1 MTEEGSYPPDH
12 LQASSKIGAPTP
24 VGRVRPVLTVV
35 PGAAGADD
43 PRRPD
48 GVALID
54 EIVRE
59 GARRMLAEALQA
71 EVDAY
76 IAAFVGERDE
86 RGRRLVV
93 RNGYHQPREV
103 LTSAGAVEVTAPRV
117 NDRRIDP
124 DTGERKRFSSAIL
137 PPWARKTPKITEV
150 LPLLYLH
157 GLSSGDFVPALGQ
170 FLGSAKGLSA
180 PVITKLTEQW
190 KADQRAFAERDLSGV
205 DYVYL
210 WADGIHVNIR
220 LEEHKLCL
228 LVMIGVR
235 ADGRKELVALADGY
249 RESTESWADLLRD
262 CARRGMSAPV
272 LAIGDGA
279 LGFWGALR
287 EVFPGTREQRCWFHK
302 IANVLS
308 AMPKSAHPGAKKAL
322 SEIWNA
328 EDSRHALDAVTAFQ
342 ATYGAKFPKAVAKIT
357 DDVDELLAFYDYPA
371 EHWIHLRTTNPIES
385 TFATVRHRTKITRG
399 PGSRAAGLAMAFKL
413 IEAAQKRWRAV
424 NAPHL
429 VALVRAGATF
439 VNGKLV
445 ERPDDPHQPDAAY
458 CSA

>member
-1 MTEEGSYPPDH
+1 
-12 LQASSKIGAPTP
+12 
-24 VGRVRPVLTVV
+24 VLTVV
-35 PGAAGADD
+35 PGAADADG

-48 GVALID
+48 GVTLID

-76 IAAFVGERDE
+76 VAQFRDERDE
-86 RGRRLVV
+86 NGRRLVV
-93 RNGYHQPREV
+93 RNGSHQPREV

-124 DTGERKRFSSAIL
+124 QTGERCRFSSAIL
-137 PPWARKTPKITEV
+137 PAWCRKTPKITEV

-157 GLSSGDFVPALGQ
+157 GLSTGDFVAALGQ
-170 FLGSAKGLSA
+170 FLGSSAGLSA
-180 PVITKLTEQW
+180 PVISKLTETW
-190 KADQRAFAERDLSGV
+190 KAEQRTFSARDLSSV

-210 WADGIHVNIR
+210 WVDGIHVNIR
-220 LEEHKLCL
+220 LEEHRLCL

-235 ADGRKELVALADGY
+235 ADGRKELVALTDGY
-249 RESTESWADLLRD
+249 RESVESWADLLRD
-262 CARRGMSAPV
+262 CARRGMRAPV

-287 EVFPGTREQRCWFHK
+287 EVFPQARTQRCWFHK
-302 IANVLS
+302 IANVLG
-308 AMPKSAHPGAKKAL
+308 ALPKSAHPGAKKAL
-322 SEIWNA
+322 AEIWNA
-328 EDSRHALDAVTAFQ
+328 EDRRHALDAVRAFETA
-342 ATYGAKFPKAVAKIT
+342 YGAKFPKAVAKIT
-357 DDVDELLAFYDYPA
+357 DDVEELLAFYDYPA

-413 IEAAQKRWRAV
+413 IEAAQDRWRAV
-424 NAPHL
+424 NGPHL
-429 VALVRAGATF
+429 VALVRAGARF
-439 VNGKLV
+439 EAGKLV
-445 ERPDDPHQPDAAY
+445 ERPDEHRQPDAA
-458 CSA
+458 

>member
-1 MTEEGSYPPDH
+1 M
-12 LQASSKIGAPTP
+12 
-24 VGRVRPVLTVV
+24 LTVV
-35 PGAAGADD
+35 PD
-43 PRRPD
+43 PDSGDSDRPT
-48 GVALID
+48 ASSPSLID

-59 GARRMLAEALQA
+59 GARRMLAEALKA

-76 IAAFVGERDE
+76 ITAFADQRDE
-86 RGRRLVV
+86 NGHRLVV
-93 RNGYHQPREV
+93 RNGHHQPREV
-103 LTSAGAVEVTAPRV
+103 LTSAGAVQVTAPRV
-117 NDRRIDP
+117 NDKRTDP
-124 DTGERKRFSSAIL
+124 DTGARQRFSSAIL
-137 PPWARKTPKITEV
+137 PAWARKTPKVTEV

-170 FLGSAKGLSA
+170 FLGSSAGLSA

-190 KADQRAFAERDLSGV
+190 KTDQRLFAERDLSDV

-249 RESTESWADLLRD
+249 RESVESWADLLRD
-262 CARRGMSAPV
+262 CKRRGMGAPV
-272 LAIGDGA
+272 LAAGDGA

-287 EVFPGTREQRCWFHK
+287 EVFPDTREQRCWFHK
-302 IANVLS
+302 IANVL
-308 AMPKSAHPGAKKAL
+308 AALPKSAHPGAKKAL
-322 SEIWNA
+322 AEIWNA
-328 EDSRHALDAVTAFQ
+328 EDRRHALDAVTAFQ
-342 ATYGAKFPKAVAKIT
+342 AAYGAKFPKAVAKIT
-357 DDVDELLAFYDYPA
+357 DDVDVLLAFYDYPDQ
-371 EHWIHLRTTNPIES
+371 HWIHLRTTNPIES
-385 TFATVRHRTKITRG
+385 TFATVRHRTKVTKG

-413 IEAAQKRWRAV
+413 IESAQARWRAV

-429 VALVRAGATF
+429 VALVRAGAVF

-445 ERPDDPHQPDAAY
+445 ERPEDQSPSSAA
-458 CSA
+458 